1 MKNLKNIFIQS
12 FMDDNTET
20 FLEIGSTVTEEFD
33 SIPTEFMVTT
43 DKDRTR
49 WITIKMKKLANLLV
63 KWNVT
68 VDDVKNSLQSQ
79 FGNERL
85 IVRII

>member
-1 MKNLKNIFIQS
+1 MENTFIQS
-12 FMDDNTET
+12 FINDKAET

-33 SIPTEFMVTT
+33 SIPTDFMVTM

-49 WITIKMKKLANLLV
+49 WLTINKKKLSNILV

-68 VDDVKNSLQSQ
+68 IDDVKNSLQSQ
-79 FGNERL
+79 FGKERL
-85 IVRII
+85 IVRIK

>member
-33 SIPTEFMVTT
+33 SIPTDFMVTM

-49 WITIKMKKLANLLV
+49 WITIKMKKLASLLV

>member
-1 MKNLKNIFIQS
+1 MENTFIQS
-12 FMDDNTET
+12 FINDKAET

-33 SIPTEFMVTT
+33 SIPTDFMVTM

-68 VDDVKNSLQSQ
+68 IEDVKSSLQNQ
-79 FGNERL
+79 FGNQRL
-85 IVRII
+85 IVRIR

>member
-1 MKNLKNIFIQS
+1 
-12 FMDDNTET
+12 MDDNTET

>member
-1 MKNLKNIFIQS
+1 MKNTFIQS
-12 FMDDNTET
+12 FINDKAET

-33 SIPTEFMVTT
+33 SIPTDFMVTM

-49 WITIKMKKLANLLV
+49 WLTINKKKLSNILV

-68 VDDVKNSLQSQ
+68 IDDVKNSLQSQ
-79 FGNERL
+79 FGKERL
-85 IVRII
+85 IVRIK

>member
-33 SIPTEFMVTT
+33 SIPTDFMVTT